1 MSNIFELI
9 SNPQDLV
16 KELHQNPD
24 LTHFTGPTGETLLH
38 IACSYGD
45 KKVVEILLNQGFDK
59 DAQNHL
65 QRTPLASAIEYH
77 SLDCAHLLLDYGCS
91 VNMGE
96 PWPESSFHTLMNED
110 PNTNLLQRLL
120 ENGLSFGISK
130 PTRDTVLH
138 NITELPLNFG
148 MECKLLEV
156 ISHFGGHSLME
167 TKNRYGQTPLLRAI
181 LMRNS
186 GMTKLYITAGADI
199 NVKNNFGA
207 NALQYAAQYL
217 DKSVIKV
224 LTETGI
230 DRIDIRTKDDDGHTP
245 LSDFWYQRL
254 RMSPPNPRWT
264 RPGGEETRA
273 FEALLRN
280 VRDRVIKI
288 ELGKLHTIITMIKEG
303 KSPQAREELRQLAQ
317 VKTDARIE
325 WEAETFR
332 TIELQIKQGML
343 EPAIES
349 LEEFMK
355 VSQARMRVSPVY
367 EPDVDPWFFKYH
379 CQYIFPWFSDQHCPV
394 IEDTN
399 GENGEDEE
407 SEWCTTSGS
416 ESEEWSEEED

>member
-16 KELHQNPD
+16 QALRQNPD
-24 LTHFTGPTGETLLH
+24 LLQFTGPTGETLLH
-38 IACSYGD
+38 IACKYGD
-45 KKVVEILLNQGFDK
+45 TKVVEILLNQGFDK
-59 DAQNHL
+59 DAQDHTGRN
-65 QRTPLASAIEYH
+65 PLTNAIDYR

-91 VNMGE
+91 VNLKN
-96 PWPESSFHTLMNED
+96 PWDESLFHTLINED
-110 PNTNLLQRLL
+110 PDTNLLQRLL
-120 ENGLSFGISK
+120 EKGLSFGILE
-130 PTRDTVLH
+130 PTGATVLH
-138 NITELPLNFG
+138 MIARLPLDFG
-148 MECKLLEV
+148 IECEVLRV

-167 TKNRYGQTPLLRAI
+167 TKTRYGQTPLLRTI
-181 LMRNS
+181 LMQNS

-199 NVKNNFGA
+199 NAKTCLGT
-207 NALQYAAQYL
+207 NALHCAARHPN
-217 DKSVIKV
+217 KRVIKV

-230 DRIDIRTKDDDGHTP
+230 DRIDIRTKDDHRHTP
-245 LSDFWYQRL
+245 LSDFWYQL
-254 RMSPPNPRWT
+254 IGEPHHSSHWT
-264 RPGGEETRA
+264 RPGEEETKA
-273 FEALLRN
+273 FEALLQN

-303 KSPQAREELRQLAQ
+303 KFLQAREELRQLAQ

-349 LEEFMK
+349 LEEFME
-355 VSQARMRVSPVY
+355 VSRARMRVSPFH

-379 CQYIFPWFSDQHCPV
+379 CPV
-394 IEDTN
+394 IEDSNAGT
-399 GENGEDEE
+399 GEDEE
-407 SEWCTTSGS
+407 SEWYTTSDS

>member
-16 KELHQNPD
+16 QALHQNPD
-24 LTHFTGPTGETLLH
+24 LLQFTGPTGETLLH
-38 IACSYGD
+38 IACRYGYT
-45 KKVVEILLNQGFDK
+45 KVVEILLGQGSNK
-59 DAQNHL
+59 DAQDNI
-65 QRTPLASAIEYH
+65 QRTPLLHSIGCH

-91 VNMGE
+91 VNME
-96 PWPESSFHTLMNED
+96 IPWDESLFHILMNED
-110 PNTNLLQRLL
+110 PDTNLLQRLL
-120 ENGLSFGISK
+120 EKGLSFSITE

-138 NITELPLNFG
+138 MIAGLPLDFG
-148 MECKLLEV
+148 MECKVLRV
-156 ISHFGGHSLME
+156 ISHFGGYSLME
-167 TKNRYGQTPLLRAI
+167 TKNRSGETPLLKAI
-181 LMRNS
+181 IIQNS

-199 NVKNNFGA
+199 NAKTYRGSNG
-207 NALQYAAQYL
+207 LHCAAQFPN
-217 DKSVIKV
+217 KRVIKV

-230 DRIDIRTKDDDGHTP
+230 DRTDIRTKDGAGHTP
-245 LSDFWYQRL
+245 LSDFWYQLIRE
-254 RMSPPNPRWT
+254 SNSWSDWV
-264 RPGGEETRA
+264 RPGAEEVKA

-303 KSPQAREELRQLAQ
+303 KSLQAREELRQLAQ

-343 EPAIES
+343 KPAIES
-349 LEEFMK
+349 LEEFME
-355 VSQARMRVSPVY
+355 VSRARMRVSPFH

-379 CQYIFPWFSDQHCPV
+379 CPV
-394 IEDTN
+394 IEDSNAGT
-399 GENGEDEE
+399 GEDEE
-407 SEWCTTSGS
+407 SEWYTTSDS